1 MREPRSKNHTE
12 AETKATATDFGGLL
26 RLRRKAM
33 GLSLRELGEK
43 VDLSASFLAQVERGE
58 ANPSIGSLQ
67 QIANALEVPI
77 FFFFSQGG
85 RERRVVSHANRARLR
100 FPDSNVT
107 YELLLPNLDHKSMGL
122 VIRLGPGE
130 RIDPIHLTEPTEE
143 WLLLTQGE
151 VTVHISGNPYPMRS
165 GDSIWYE
172 GWELQGVE
180 CTGDTVA
187 VLVCNMTPPAF

>member
-1 MREPRSKNHTE
+1 MNDKE
-12 AETKATATDFGGLL
+12 AQNQTTLVNFGE
-26 RLRRKAM
+26 RLRTRRKTK

-43 VDLSASFLAQVERGE
+43 IDLTASFLAQVERGE
-58 ANPSIGSLQ
+58 ANPSIVSLQ
-67 QIANALEVPI
+67 RIANALDVPI
-77 FFFFSQGG
+77 FYFFSQGEP
-85 RERRVVSHANRARLR
+85 ERRVVSRDNRAKLS

-130 RIDPIHLTEPTEE
+130 RIDPICLTEPTEE
-143 WLLLTQGE
+143 WLLLIQGE
-151 VTVHISGNPYPMRS
+151 VTVHIAGNQHPMKP

-172 GWELQGVE
+172 SWELQCVE
-180 CTGDTVA
+180 STSDTEA